1 MFPRLGVF
9 AGSFDL
15 AAAVA
20 VVGDRDEIEVLDLVA
35 ALVDKSLLT
44 VVLGAGAPR
53 YRYLETIRSY
63 AEEKLDGSDESPL
76 VIARLH
82 AHEVEC
88 LTGITQEREP
98 SYWLVDE
105 LPNIRRAF
113 DDAVDRRDV
122 SAAAALVAPFL
133 EVASQ
138 VPWISGWGDEVLAL
152 PAAVGSPEE
161 PVLRSARVLV
171 AWRPGR
177 CGGLRRLA
185 EVLPAVTARWPV
197 DELPSVLLVQL
208 GVVHS
213 LSGDDRVAAAFYER
227 WGEGSGDP
235 TTALARRLGEQE
247 FRLSSRFP
255 RYPVLEGIDDDIA
268 DGLRSTSWV
277 TRSQA
282 HRLAVLQ
289 SLERGDFEAMLQ
301 SARSVE
307 QLSVEPSLSWFSG
320 LQHQARAE
328 LGLGHLEEALRL
340 ADRNLDRAQRC
351 GNRDA
356 MGIPTAVFALVLQ
369 VLDESEAAA
378 VVRAL
383 LPRRLTLLYVDEL
396 AALDAWL
403 EGRLAPETRAAL
415 QAEGRAKSPVEL
427 QAFTHEVAGRHGLS
441 HSGD

>member
-1 MFPRLGVF
+1 M
-9 AGSFDL
+9 
-15 AAAVA
+15 
-20 VVGDRDEIEVLDLVA
+20 
-35 ALVDKSLLT
+35 
-44 VVLGAGAPR
+44 
-53 YRYLETIRSY
+53 
-63 AEEKLDGSDESPL
+63 

-82 AHEVEC
+82 AHEVER

-161 PVLRSARVLV
+161 PVLRSARVHD
-171 AWRPGR
+171 AWMAGR
-177 CGGLRRLA
+177 FGELRGLA
-185 EVLPAVTARWPV
+185 EELQAVMARWPV

-235 TTALARRLGEQE
+235 ATALARRLGEQE

-255 RYPVLEGIDDDIA
+255 RYPALVGIDDDIA

-289 SLERGDFEAMLQ
+289 ALERGDFEAMLQ

-351 GNRDA
+351 GDRVGDGDPHRGVRPGPA
-356 MGIPTAVFALVLQ
+356 GPRRAGGGRGR
-369 VLDESEAAA
+369 SGPAAA
-378 VVRAL
+378 TADPPVRRRARR
-383 LPRRLTLLYVDEL
+383 PRRLAGGQPV
-396 AALDAWL
+396 ARDA
-403 EGRLAPETRAAL
+403 
-415 QAEGRAKSPVEL
+415 GRAPGRGPTKSPVEL
-427 QAFTHEVAGRHGLS
+427 QAFTHEVAGRHGLT
-441 HSGD
+441 HSGG